1 MKKKM
6 TTVTFTGTPE
16 QEQKLDAIV
25 AKYGKD
31 EGAIMRIL
39 QDAQEV
45 YGYLPIEVQKMIAD
59 GMDVPLEKVYGVST
73 FYAQL
78 DRKSVV

>member
-16 QEQKLDAIV
+16 QEAKLDAVI

-31 EGAIMRIL
+31 EGAVMRIL
-39 QDAQEV
+39 QDAQDI
-45 YGYLPIEVQKMIAD
+45 YGYLPLEVQRMISIKT
-59 GMDVPLEKVYGVST
+59 GVPLAEIYGVAT
-73 FYAQL
+73 FYSAQA
-78 DRKSVV
+78 SFM

>member
-6 TTVTFTGTPE
+6 TTVTFNGTPE

-45 YGYLPIEVQKMIAD
+45 YGLPR
-59 GMDVPLEKVYGVST
+59 YG
-73 FYAQL
+73 L
-78 DRKSVV
+78 LRKGCRPRYGEDLRNSRRTAR

>member
-16 QEQKLDAIV
+16 QEQKLDAVI

-39 QDAQEV
+39 QDAQEI
-45 YGYLPIEVQKMIAD
+45 YGYLPIEVQKMISIKTGVSLA
-59 GMDVPLEKVYGVST
+59 EIYGVAT
-73 FYAQL
+73 F
-78 DRKSVV
+78 